1 MKTNPLGLSTSAV
14 IKQEQVGYIRE
25 RGGQGDYQNNQ
36 RGRGYQ
42 RSRQDYPRGNY
53 ITSHS

>member
-14 IKQEQVGYIRE
+14 IKREQVGYIRE
-25 RGGQGDYQNNQ
+25 RGGQGGYQNSQ

-42 RSRQDYPRGNY
+42 RSRQNYPRGNY